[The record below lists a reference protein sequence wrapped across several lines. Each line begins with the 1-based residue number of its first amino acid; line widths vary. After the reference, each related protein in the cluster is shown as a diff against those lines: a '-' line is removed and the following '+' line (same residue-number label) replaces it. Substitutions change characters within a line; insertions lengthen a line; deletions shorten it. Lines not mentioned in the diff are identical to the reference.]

1 MSIGRISVARR
12 GEPVMTKQDR
22 TAWML
27 AGALFLALFFIWGV
41 AYDCF
46 PILLPSVLR
55 QFHLSKE
62 QIGNVPAAQALAALV
77 VGPLVGW
84 LLDRIPAQ
92 IVMSVGAVLTAIG
105 IVMMARAGSFH
116 GVLVG
121 SVVTGVGLSAST
133 ILPATMV
140 ISNWFGERRGTALG
154 LTTAGMELGGMVIA
168 IVAGH
173 LDAIYGWRFAYAV
186 LAIPLVVIVAPLYL
200 VFVRTRPEQP
210 AQSASIAK
218 PSATEFMSSLP
229 GLELNEALRTR
240 AFWMLVVLQFC
251 FTFAVGGSF
260 IHLVQYLISI
270 GYTLGAGT
278 MVVGFSLGLALIG
291 KPAMGVLGDR
301 IGGKNAL
308 ALCLL
313 LSAANT
319 AFLLLARMFWVLVI
333 FTVVGGLTGSA
344 PIALGPLV
352 QVETLGLKRY
362 GSIAGL
368 LGITFTLG
376 AMMGPPIVGK
386 LADVTGSY
394 TVSFEVCALVAFI
407 GAVASFLCVAPARVR
422 VGGLVQA
429 K

>member
-1 MSIGRISVARR
+1 
-12 GEPVMTKQDR
+12 MTKQDR
-22 TAWML
+22 AAWVL

-41 AYDCF
+41 GYDCF
-46 PILLPSVLR
+46 PILLPSVLK
-55 QFHLSKE
+55 QFHLSRE
-62 QIGNVPAAQALAALV
+62 QIGKVPAAQALAALV
-77 VGPLVGW
+77 VGPFVGW

-92 IVMSVGAVLTAIG
+92 IVMSVGAVLTAVG
-105 IVMMARAGSFH
+105 IVMMARADSFN
-116 GVLVG
+116 GVLAG
-121 SVVTGVGLSAST
+121 SVVSGVGLSAST

-173 LDAIYGWRFAYAV
+173 LDAVYGWRFAYAV
-186 LAIPLVVIVAPLYL
+186 LAIPLIAIVAPLYL
-200 VFVRTRPEQP
+200 IFVRTRPEH
-210 AQSASIAK
+210 ATLSATIAK
-218 PSATEFMSSLP
+218 PSAAESASSLP

-270 GYTLGAGT
+270 GYTLRAGT
-278 MVVGFSLGLALIG
+278 MVVGISLGLALIG
-291 KPAMGVLGDR
+291 KPTMGVLGDR

-313 LSAANT
+313 LGAANT

-333 FTVVGGLTGSA
+333 FTLIGGLTGSA

-368 LGITFTLG
+368 LTITFTLG

-394 TVSFEVCALVAFI
+394 TLSFEVCALVAFV
-407 GAVASFLCVAPARVR
+407 GAVASFLCVAPARAR

>member
-1 MSIGRISVARR
+1 
-12 GEPVMTKQDR
+12 MTKQDR

-173 LDAIYGWRFAYAV
+173 LDAVYGWRFAYAV

-200 VFVRTRPEQP
+200 IFVRTRPEQP

>member
-1 MSIGRISVARR
+1 
-12 GEPVMTKQDR
+12 MTKQDR

-173 LDAIYGWRFAYAV
+173 LDAVYGWRFAYAV

-260 IHLVQYLISI
+260 IHLVQYLISM

>member
-1 MSIGRISVARR
+1 
-12 GEPVMTKQDR
+12 MTKQDR

-173 LDAIYGWRFAYAV
+173 FDAVYGWRFAYAV

-200 VFVRTRPEQP
+200 IFVRTRPEQP

-422 VGGLVQA
+422 VGELIQA

>member
-1 MSIGRISVARR
+1 
-12 GEPVMTKQDR
+12 
-22 TAWML
+22 
-27 AGALFLALFFIWGV
+27 
-41 AYDCF
+41 
-46 PILLPSVLR
+46 
-55 QFHLSKE
+55 
-62 QIGNVPAAQALAALV
+62 
-77 VGPLVGW
+77 
-84 LLDRIPAQ
+84 
-92 IVMSVGAVLTAIG
+92 
-105 IVMMARAGSFH
+105 
-116 GVLVG
+116 
-121 SVVTGVGLSAST
+121 LSAST

-168 IVAGH
+168 MVAGH
-173 LDAIYGWRFAYAV
+173 LDVVYGWRFAYGV

-200 VFVRTRPEQP
+200 IFVRTRPEQA
-210 AQSASIAK
+210 AQSATIAK
-218 PSATEFMSSLP
+218 PSAADSVSSLP
-229 GLELNEALRTR
+229 GLDLNEALRTR
-240 AFWMLVVLQFC
+240 AFWMLVVTQFC

-270 GYTLGAGT
+270 GYTLRAGT

-313 LSAANT
+313 LGAANT

-333 FTVVGGLTGSA
+333 FTFVGGITGSA

-368 LGITFTLG
+368 LAITFTLG
-376 AMMGPPIVGK
+376 AMLGPPIVGK
-386 LADVTGSY
+386 LADATGTY
-394 TVSFEVCALVAFI
+394 TVSFEVCALVAFV
-407 GAVASFLCVAPARVR
+407 GAVASFLCVAPSRVR
-422 VGGLVQA
+422 VGGLIQA

>member
-1 MSIGRISVARR
+1 
-12 GEPVMTKQDR
+12 MTKQDR
-22 TAWML
+22 TAWIL

-46 PILLPSVLR
+46 PILLPSVLK

-173 LDAIYGWRFAYAV
+173 LDAVYGWRFAYAV

-200 VFVRTRPEQP
+200 IFVRTRPEQP

-407 GAVASFLCVAPARVR
+407 GAVASYLCVAPARVR
-422 VGGLVQA
+422 VGGLIQA

>member
-1 MSIGRISVARR
+1 
-12 GEPVMTKQDR
+12 MTKQDR

-41 AYDCF
+41 GYDCF
-46 PILLPSVLR
+46 PILLPAVLK
-55 QFHLSKE
+55 QFHLSRE
-62 QIGNVPAAQALAALV
+62 QIGKVPAAQALAALV
-77 VGPLVGW
+77 VGPFVGW

-105 IVMMARAGSFH
+105 IVMMARADSFN
-116 GVLVG
+116 GVLAG
-121 SVVTGVGLSAST
+121 SVVSGVGLSAST

-186 LAIPLVVIVAPLYL
+186 LAIPVVAVVAPLYL
-200 VFVRTRPEQP
+200 IFVRTRPEHAMP
-210 AQSASIAK
+210 SATIAK
-218 PSATEFMSSLP
+218 PSAAESASSLP

-251 FTFAVGGSF
+251 FTFAIGGSF

-270 GYTLGAGT
+270 GYTLRAGT
-278 MVVGFSLGLALIG
+278 MVVGISLGLALIG

-308 ALCLL
+308 ALCLF

-319 AFLLLARMFWVLVI
+319 AFLLLARMFWVLAI
-333 FTVVGGLTGSA
+333 FTLVGGLTGSA

-368 LGITFTLG
+368 LTITFTLG

-394 TVSFEVCALVAFI
+394 TLSFEVCALVAFV
-407 GAVASFLCVAPARVR
+407 GGVASFLCVAPARAR

>member
-1 MSIGRISVARR
+1 
-12 GEPVMTKQDR
+12 MTKQDR

-41 AYDCF
+41 GYDCF
-46 PILLPSVLR
+46 PILLPAVLK
-55 QFHLSKE
+55 QFHLSRE
-62 QIGNVPAAQALAALV
+62 QIGKVPAAQALAALV
-77 VGPLVGW
+77 VGPFVGW

-105 IVMMARAGSFH
+105 IVMMARADSFN
-116 GVLVG
+116 GVLAG
-121 SVVTGVGLSAST
+121 SVVSGVGLSAST

-173 LDAIYGWRFAYAV
+173 LDAVYGWRFAYAV
-186 LAIPLVVIVAPLYL
+186 LAIPVVAVVAPLYL
-200 VFVRTRPEQP
+200 IFVRTRPEHAMP
-210 AQSASIAK
+210 SATIAK
-218 PSATEFMSSLP
+218 PSAAESASSLP

-251 FTFAVGGSF
+251 FTFAIGGSF

-270 GYTLGAGT
+270 GYTLRAGT
-278 MVVGFSLGLALIG
+278 MVVGISLGLALIG

-308 ALCLL
+308 ALCLF

-319 AFLLLARMFWVLVI
+319 AFLLLARMFWVLAI
-333 FTVVGGLTGSA
+333 FTLVGGLTGSA

-368 LGITFTLG
+368 LTITFTLG

-386 LADVTGSY
+386 LADATGSY
-394 TVSFEVCALVAFI
+394 TLSFEVCALVAFA
-407 GAVASFLCVAPARVR
+407 GAVASFLCVAPARAR

>member
-1 MSIGRISVARR
+1 MTNEDRR
-12 GEPVMTKQDR
+12 
-22 TAWML
+22 AWIL

-46 PILLPSVLR
+46 PILLPSVLK
-55 QFHLSKE
+55 QFHLTKE
-62 QIGNVPAAQALAALV
+62 QIGKVPAAQALAALI
-77 VGPLVGW
+77 VGPLIGW
-84 LLDRIPAQ
+84 LLDRVPAQ
-92 IVMSVGAVLTAIG
+92 IVMSVGALLTAIG
-105 IVMMARAGSFH
+105 IVMMARADSFN
-116 GVLVG
+116 GVIAG

-173 LDAIYGWRFAYAV
+173 LDVVYGWRFAYVV
-186 LAIPLVVIVAPLYL
+186 LAIPVVAIVTPLYL
-200 VFVRTRPEQP
+200 MFVRTRPEQATP
-210 AQSASIAK
+210 NVSIGK
-218 PSATEFMSSLP
+218 PSAAASSLP
-229 GLELNEALRTR
+229 GLELSEALRTR

-270 GYTLGAGT
+270 GYTLKAGT
-278 MVVGFSLGLALIG
+278 MVVGISLGLALIG
-291 KPAMGVLGDR
+291 KPAMGVLGDW
-301 IGGKNAL
+301 IGDKNAL

-313 LSAANT
+313 LGGANT
-319 AFLLLARMFWVLVI
+319 ALLLLARVFWVLVV
-333 FTVVGGLTGSA
+333 FTLFAGLTGSA

-368 LGITFTLG
+368 LTITFTLG

-386 LADVTGSY
+386 LADATGSY
-394 TVSFEVCALVAFI
+394 TLSFEVCAVVALI
-407 GAVASFLCVAPARVR
+407 GAIASFLCVAPARVR
-422 VGGLVQA
+422 VGGLVEA

>member
-1 MSIGRISVARR
+1 
-12 GEPVMTKQDR
+12 MTKQDR

-173 LDAIYGWRFAYAV
+173 LDAVYGWRIAYAV

-200 VFVRTRPEQP
+200 IFVRTRPEQP

-260 IHLVQYLISI
+260 IHLVQYLISM